1 MLQSVISQIGCFQ
14 FCQKLLL
21 LLIILKM
28 SNYENQYSGVTPVV
42 DEYGNP
48 IRSDE
53 RGHRT
58 HTSEYGNPTHQTN
71 IGYGTGGFDTTTHQG
86 MSTDATVPTYGSD
99 YRNDQQQNQG
109 LSGMLHRSRSNSSS
123 SVSLTS

>member
-1 MLQSVISQIGCFQ
+1 
-14 FCQKLLL
+14 
-21 LLIILKM
+21 M
-28 SNYENQYSGVTPVV
+28 SNYKNQYSGVTTVV

-71 IGYGTGGFDTTTHQG
+71 IGYGTGGFDTTTH
-86 MSTDATVPTYGSD
+86 
-99 YRNDQQQNQG
+99 
-109 LSGMLHRSRSNSSS
+109 
-123 SVSLTS
+123 